1 MQVTRALFCKS
12 GLTMYV
18 SDRQASNSCFVT
30 VLKSSPVL
38 NNSTFCSCPE
48 TYICDKPECLV
59 KSISTIDVTLKN
71 KHTDQTLEGSIGVL
85 LVSPEELQTQQPNP
99 FQSTLLISL
108 QGPSLLVST
117 SLTLQIE
124 FF

>member
-1 MQVTRALFCKS
+1 MQVTRALFCRS

-38 NNSTFCSCPE
+38 LIIPHSVPALKPTFVMS
-48 TYICDKPECLV
+48 KPVCLV

-117 SLTLQIE
+117 CP
-124 FF
+124 